1 MTECIA
7 APSKPEERRVM
18 TKKVYAKPRLKK
30 LGLLRLITAFS
41 F

>member
-1 MTECIA
+1 
-7 APSKPEERRVM
+7 M
-18 TKKVYAKPRLKK
+18 TKKVYVKPRLKK